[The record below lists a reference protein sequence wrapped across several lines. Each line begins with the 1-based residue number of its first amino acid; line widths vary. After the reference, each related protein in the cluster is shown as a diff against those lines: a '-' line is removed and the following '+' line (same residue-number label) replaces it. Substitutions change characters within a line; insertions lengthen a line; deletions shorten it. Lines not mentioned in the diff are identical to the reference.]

1 MPPTSSLAA
10 ARLGLVGYLTTALAL
25 VGGCASSSSPP
36 IAPVVS
42 TEGSATH
49 APADWIPVVRYGRYT
64 LVELVPTAEQR
75 NLLEQAVEVSI
86 PSSAEAVT
94 VGEGLRHV
102 LRHTGYRLC
111 EASPAKSALFGLPL
125 PAAHRHLGP
134 LILREALLT
143 LAGPAWELQ
152 VDDLR
157 RVVCFV
163 QRPATVAPPPDAPGP
178 ASDTDTT
185 VEAQP

>member
-25 VGGCASSSSPP
+25 VGGCASSSSTP
-36 IAPVVS
+36 IAPVV
-42 TEGSATH
+42 TPDTPATH

-75 NLLEQAVEVSI
+75 NLLEQVVEVSI

-111 EASPAKSALFGLPL
+111 EASHAEAALFRLPL

-134 LILREALLT
+134 LVLREALLT

-152 VDDLR
+152 VDDVR
-157 RVVCFV
+157 RIVCFV
-163 QRPATVAPPPDAPGP
+163 QRPATVAPPPVAPDS

>member
-1 MPPTSSLAA
+1 MLAIPPYRRPAGAVLLAA
-10 ARLGLVGYLTTALAL
+10 ALASGCVTTKAPLTPGLREE
-25 VGGCASSSSPP
+25 AS
-36 IAPVVS
+36 VVQ
-42 TEGSATH
+42 EPKATH
-49 APADWIPVVRYGRYT
+49 FIPAVRYGRYT

-75 NLLEQAVEVSI
+75 NLLEQVVEVSI

-111 EASPAKSALFGLPL
+111 EASPAESALFRLPL

-134 LILREALLT
+134 LVLREALLT

-152 VDDLR
+152 VDDVR
-157 RVVCFV
+157 RIVCFV
-163 QRPATVAPPPDAPGP
+163 QRPATVAPSPVAPDP
-178 ASDTDTT
+178 ASDTDTIL
-185 VEAQP
+185 EAQP

>member
-1 MPPTSSLAA
+1 M
-10 ARLGLVGYLTTALAL
+10 
-25 VGGCASSSSPP
+25 
-36 IAPVVS
+36 
-42 TEGSATH
+42 
-49 APADWIPVVRYGRYT
+49 
-64 LVELVPTAEQR
+64 PTAEQR
-75 NLLEQAVEVSI
+75 NLLEQVVEVSI

-102 LRHTGYRLC
+102 LRHAGYRLC
-111 EASPAKSALFGLPL
+111 EASPAEAALFRLPL

-152 VDDLR
+152 VDDVR

-163 QRPATVAPPPDAPGP
+163 QRPAEVAPSPVAPGS
-178 ASDTDTT
+178 ADDANTT

>member
-10 ARLGLVGYLTTALAL
+10 ARFGLAGYLTTVLAL
-25 VGGCASSSSPP
+25 VGGCASSPP
-36 IAPVVS
+36 PPGAPVVS

-49 APADWIPVVRYGRYT
+49 APADWIRVVRYGRYT

-75 NLLEQAVEVSI
+75 NLLEQVVEVSI

-111 EASPAKSALFGLPL
+111 EASPAEAALFRLPL

-152 VDDLR
+152 VDDVR

-163 QRPATVAPPPDAPGP
+163 QRPAEVAPPPVSPGSADDA
-178 ASDTDTT
+178 
-185 VEAQP
+185 EAQP